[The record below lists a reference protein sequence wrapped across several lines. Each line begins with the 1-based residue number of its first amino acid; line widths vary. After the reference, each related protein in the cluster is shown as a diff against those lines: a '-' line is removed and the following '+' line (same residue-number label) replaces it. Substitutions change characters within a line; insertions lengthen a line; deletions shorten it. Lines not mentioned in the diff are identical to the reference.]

1 MRQDA
6 GILLPVVSCVILIA
20 MSFSPKETTSV
31 GNADLSALRSEILR
45 LSESERAELAHDLM
59 LSLDEP
65 AEPDAADAWDKE
77 ILRRLGQVEA
87 GTATL
92 IDREEFRRR
101 MRARIAAA

>member
-1 MRQDA
+1 M
-6 GILLPVVSCVILIA
+6 
-20 MSFSPKETTSV
+20 
-31 GNADLSALRSEILR
+31 GNADLSALKSEILR

-65 AEPDAADAWDKE
+65 AQADAADAWDKE
-77 ILRRLGQVEA
+77 ILRRLSQVEA

>member
-1 MRQDA
+1 MGTVD
-6 GILLPVVSCVILIA
+6 L
-20 MSFSPKETTSV
+20 
-31 GNADLSALRSEILR
+31 NALKTEILG

-65 AEPDAADAWDKE
+65 AEPDAADSWDKE

-101 MRARIAAA
+101 MRSRITAA